1 MRTSIP
7 DGERVVQEHYAEDYG
22 ALLAIVQA
30 SLIEDLAF
38 FELPPSTTVR
48 VKGLSPGGIWVE
60 HFSSKLL
67 QLIAHVEAVLSESSE
82 VMEIG
87 TLFNSTRDDEL
98 RSRCSDLLSAPDKF
112 DRPINQATQVLEDRI
127 RERSRTNAGLIG
139 ADLVNKVIKSDPK
152 RTVLLLSDDDGEQE
166 RFSHIIRGMVGAFRN
181 PTHHGI
187 GDHFSREEGLK
198 ACGFADNLLQVIDE
212 AKVVGSP

>member
-1 MRTSIP
+1 M
-7 DGERVVQEHYAEDYG
+7 
-22 ALLAIVQA
+22 
-30 SLIEDLAF
+30 AF
-38 FELPPSTTVR
+38 LEVP
-48 VKGLSPGGIWVE
+48 
-60 HFSSKLL
+60 
-67 QLIAHVEAVLSESSE
+67 LSESSE

-87 TLFNSTRDDEL
+87 TLFNSIRDDEL

-152 RTVLLLSDDDGEQE
+152 KTVLLLSDDDGEQE
-166 RFSHIIRGMVGAFRN
+166 GFSHIIRGMVGAFRN
-181 PTHHGI
+181 PTHRGI

-198 ACGFADNLLQVIDE
+198 ACGFADILLQVIDE

>member
-30 SLIEDLAF
+30 SLSEDLAF

-48 VKGLSPGGIWVE
+48 VEGLSPGGIWVE

-87 TLFNSTRDDEL
+87 TLFNSIRDDEL

-152 RTVLLLSDDDGEQE
+152 KTVLILSDDDGEQE
-166 RFSHIIRGMVGAFRN
+166 GFSHIIRGMVGAFRN

-187 GDHFSREEGLK
+187 GDHFSREEGLE
-198 ACGFADNLLQVIDE
+198 ACGFADNLLQVID
-212 AKVVGSP
+212 

>member
-1 MRTSIP
+1 
-7 DGERVVQEHYAEDYG
+7 
-22 ALLAIVQA
+22 
-30 SLIEDLAF
+30 
-38 FELPPSTTVR
+38 
-48 VKGLSPGGIWVE
+48 
-60 HFSSKLL
+60 
-67 QLIAHVEAVLSESSE
+67 
-82 VMEIG
+82 MEIG
-87 TLFNSTRDDEL
+87 TLFNSIRDGEL

-152 RTVLLLSDDDGEQE
+152 KTMLLLSDDDGEQE
-166 RFSHIIRGMVGAFRN
+166 GFSHIIRGMVGAFRN